1 MLDWHGAAFKSL
13 NTHGKEYNTHNLSLF
28 CRSTGYLNFPYLCP
42 LYYFSLC
49 IIDEKQKTQF
59 FFFFLL
65 IDCLVNRDIHCG
77 YHLSTGQL
85 TCHSRPILCST
96 LAVPSVPVDWNT
108 HTWIVLWSLSAALDC
123 FVWTISSS
131 TPAQMD
137 IKRTRGRTS
146 VVQSEIDWSWLS
158 SSCNRL
164 QHLHNGE
171 SDQKEPLLYQP
182 HDTLI
187 MWWPTQ
193 RTRSCSY

>member
-108 HTWIVLWSLSAALDC
+108 HTHMDSFLVSLC
-123 FVWTISSS
+123 C
-131 TPAQMD
+131 
-137 IKRTRGRTS
+137 
-146 VVQSEIDWSWLS
+146 SWLFCVDHLIVYPGPNGYQEDERENIS
-158 SSCNRL
+158 RPVRNRL
-164 QHLHNGE
+164 VMIVI
-171 SDQKEPLLYQP
+171 
-182 HDTLI
+182 I
-187 MWWPTQ
+187 M
-193 RTRSCSY
+193 